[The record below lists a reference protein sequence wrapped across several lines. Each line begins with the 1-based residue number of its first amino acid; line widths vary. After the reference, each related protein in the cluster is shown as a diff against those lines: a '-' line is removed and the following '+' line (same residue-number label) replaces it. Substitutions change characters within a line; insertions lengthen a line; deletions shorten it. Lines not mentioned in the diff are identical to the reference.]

1 MSSSSTSEEEFELNY
16 VKVDSKNEI
25 RLIGKE
31 DYEIELYTFMS
42 TVAEFGQEKLG
53 KNLANF
59 LRIKIPEN
67 QDIIKLNAEYS
78 KPYLKPLIAD
88 KKKVLSATI
97 NQILSIDFKDKFIF
111 NKTNVIMVGNILTY
125 IFNECIRKY
134 KIPSA
139 QKDFKNAIN
148 KIKLE
153 KYDIFKIFA
162 NYEYIK
168 NKEKEKADSTLS
180 RGSSQCKST
189 TISSYNTPVFKDL
202 YEDVSELDENNSV
215 NDLNKYHSEAR
226 GMHYIDNNIRNIMC
240 SSFLSADYN
249 YNEEEIKRLTKECF
263 FYPKYNKN
271 AIAEHLEFPIELIL
285 LLYKLK
291 NVKTL
296 IFQIQKVDEQFMK
309 MAILILLNIRWLFV
323 KEIEEIKF
331 DLGNEEIQ
339 QRLCEM
345 FNERTGE
352 LYHHFQKNKNLIYY
366 TGSYKVRTINCWEPE
381 GDIFFEKYEKSDKN
395 ENNKKMDYS
404 YNRQPNEET
413 STYDNH
419 LCNIYNEFGNLT
431 NIKYIRP
438 INYTI
443 KHKYNEFLY
452 EQKIEDYED
461 NNNSNN
467 NNNNNYDNLNISV
480 GDIQRLERESLT
492 LTNTASFTTR
502 TSNLNISP
510 TLGNNNIQGNSNLKS
525 TPQLLGQFVNKYKS
539 YFEMISIY
547 SYFFQNNLKR
557 IKKLSLFFHT
567 LFSYEICLLYNMKLH
582 FDNSHFLILANK
594 IESLTELDISF
605 NSLDDKSFE
614 YILGIINT
622 NAYLSSLKISFF
634 SSDINYFD
642 NSLFN
647 LCSAKKISLTKLFQ
661 DQREFEI
668 KYGQNKEKRMNN
680 YILNEKL
687 LIPFS
692 TNLCNFFNLLKM
704 QSLNKLEEFIM
715 RFDIPLPLIDN
726 EKYTNLIIKFLINI
740 LIMLTFQENKI
751 QTFKILA
758 PNLELNCTKMPYIRQ
773 LFKEISL
780 KDEIE
785 EKMNDQNEI
794 KERRKLKQRSLREQR
809 EKENELKEKRKEL
822 KEKNERKEILDKMNS
837 NDIIIS
843 ETPKIK
849 KSILEDDFDIDMDMD
864 KKIERFELK
873 RYKSFAQKTQKEQSG
888 LRKESITIDDITS
901 KKRSELNKNSS
912 LQNLV
917 LQFKIYELPEI
928 FNICI
933 MNNLNGLKE
942 INLGLLDEISF
953 IGFMNGYNKYH
964 NKLINLITLKIRLIP
979 SIIYF
984 SSLEKYI
991 LEFINVNSPNIEEKF
1006 LFSDLQIL
1014 NETKMKELI
1023 HLVYIKAVV
1032 PKLVIQISSENEHM
1046 LSKVVSKIVNERKN
1060 ECKVEMNS
1068 LIILMTRP
1076 EFKKLYNKNILECL
1090 SSFYGKNKNRAII
1103 CKENPNTNT
1112 F

>member
-31 DYEIELYTFMS
+31 DYEIETYTFMS
-42 TVAEFGQEKLG
+42 TVAEFGQEKMG
-53 KNLANF
+53 KNLTHYLKA
-59 LRIKIPEN
+59 KIPEN
-67 QDIIKLNAEYS
+67 QDIIKLNSDYS
-78 KPYLKPLIAD
+78 KPFLKPLITE
-88 KKKVLSATI
+88 KKKNLIATI
-97 NQILSIDFKDKFIF
+97 NQILTIDFKDKFIF
-111 NKTNVIMVGNILTY
+111 NKTNVLMVGNILTY
-125 IFNECIRKY
+125 IFNEGIRKY
-134 KIPSA
+134 KIPSL

-148 KIKLE
+148 KIKLD
-153 KYDIFKIFA
+153 KYDLYKIFI
-162 NYEYIK
+162 NSEYLK
-168 NKEKEKADSTLS
+168 KKENEKIDSTLS

-189 TISSYNTPVFKDL
+189 TISSYNTPVFKDI

-215 NDLNKYHSEAR
+215 NDLNKLHSEAR
-226 GMHYIDNNIRNIMC
+226 GMFYIDNNIKNIMY
-240 SSFLSADYN
+240 SSFLTADYN

-263 FYPKYNKN
+263 LYPKTNKN
-271 AIAEHLEFPIELIL
+271 TVPDHLDFPIELIL
-285 LLYKLK
+285 LLHKLQ

-366 TGSYKVRTINCWEPE
+366 TGSYKVRTINCWDPE
-381 GDIFFEKYEKSDKN
+381 GDIFFQQYESSDKN
-395 ENNKKMDYS
+395 ENNKKNEYS

-443 KHKYNEFLY
+443 KYKFNEFLY
-452 EQKIEDYED
+452 EQKIDDYED
-461 NNNSNN
+461 NNNFE
-467 NNNNNYDNLNISV
+467 NLNISA
-480 GDIQRLERESLT
+480 GDFQRLERESLT
-492 LTNTASFTTR
+492 LTNSASFTNR
-502 TSNLNISP
+502 TNNLNIS
-510 TLGNNNIQGNSNLKS
+510 TNNNIIQGNNNLKS

-557 IKKLSLFFHT
+557 IKKLCLYFHT
-567 LFSYEICLLYNMKLH
+567 PFSYEICLLYNMKLH

-594 IESLTELDISF
+594 LESLRELDISF

-614 YILGIINT
+614 YILGIIN
-622 NAYLSSLKISFF
+622 NNIYLSILKVSFF

-668 KYGQNKEKRMNN
+668 KYGQNKEKRINN

-692 TNLCNFFNLLKM
+692 TNICNFCNLLKM
-704 QSLNKLEEFIM
+704 QTFNKLDEFIM
-715 RFDIPLPLIDN
+715 RFDIPLPLLDN

-758 PNLELNCTKMPYIRQ
+758 PNLELNCTKFPYIRQ

-785 EKMNDQNEI
+785 EKMNDRNQI
-794 KERRKLKQRSLREQR
+794 KERRKIKQRTLKEQR
-809 EKENELKEKRKEL
+809 EKENELKEKKKEL
-822 KEKNERKEILDKMNS
+822 KEKKERKEILEKMNS

-843 ETPKIK
+843 ETPKEK
-849 KSILEDDFDIDMDMD
+849 KKTLLDDDFDMDIDID
-864 KKIERFELK
+864 KKVEKHEFKRF
-873 RYKSFAQKTQKEQSG
+873 KSFAQKKQKEQSG
-888 LRKESITIDDITS
+888 LRKESITIDDMS
-901 KKRSELNKNSS
+901 NKKRSELNTNST
-912 LQNLV
+912 LEHLV

-933 MNNLNGLKE
+933 MNNINGLKE
-942 INLGLLDEISF
+942 INLGLLDENTF
-953 IGFMNGYNKYH
+953 IGFMNGYKKYH
-964 NKLINLITLKIRLIP
+964 NKLINLNTLKITLVS
-979 SIIYF
+979 SITFF
-984 SSLEKYI
+984 SSVEKYI
-991 LEFINVNSPNIEEKF
+991 IEFINVNSPNIKEKY
-1006 LFSDLQIL
+1006 LFSDLQII
-1014 NETKMKELI
+1014 NENKMKELI
-1023 HLVYIKAVV
+1023 DLVYLKAVE
-1032 PKLVIQISSENEHM
+1032 PKLVIQISSENEHI
-1046 LSKVVSKIVNERKN
+1046 LSKCLSKILNEKKN
-1060 ECKVEMNS
+1060 ECKVEMTA
-1068 LIILMTRP
+1068 LLILMQRK
-1076 EFKKLYNKNILECL
+1076 EFKKLYNQNILEYL
-1090 SSFYGKNKNRAII
+1090 SGFYGKNKNRVII